1 MNLVT
6 GETVRSTGA
15 RAATIALGV
24 IGLSLAGVA
33 AQDRPLPEL
42 QPFLAQARTRLQTD
56 NERWRA
62 YIYVETQRERKLDGA
77 GRVRSEKVKVVES
90 YPPLPGEGDRWERV
104 LEEDGRRKTETE
116 LARQDAERQK
126 TAEALVKRLSSQTT
140 ADRAKATRAY
150 EQDRREALDRINDV
164 FVVYDIALA
173 GRERLEGHDTIALT
187 LEPKPSSRPATREG
201 KWMQYFRCRAWIS
214 ESDHELVKL
223 NVEAI
228 RDANIGFGLL
238 ARMNKGTVMT
248 FTRRFINDEVWL
260 PARADYTIK
269 ARVLM
274 LKRYLQ
280 GGTIEFSNY
289 RKFTVDTAT
298 TIAPPADK

>member
-1 MNLVT
+1 MTVFVALLLVCLLPVT
-6 GETVRSTGA
+6 
-15 RAATIALGV
+15 
-24 IGLSLAGVA
+24 AG

-42 QPFLAQARTRLQTD
+42 QSFMAQVRTRLQTD
-56 NERWRA
+56 NERQRS

-77 GRVRSEKVKVVES
+77 GRTRTESVKVVES
-90 YPPLPGEGDRWERV
+90 YPPLPGEDDRWERV
-104 LEEDGRRKTETE
+104 LEEGGRRKSEAE

-126 TAEALVKRLSSQTT
+126 TAEAVAKRLSSPSA
-140 ADRAKATRAY
+140 ADRAKATRDY
-150 EQDRREALDRINDV
+150 EQSRKEALDRINDI
-164 FVVYDIALA
+164 FVVYDIAMV
-173 GRERLEGHDTIALT
+173 GRERFEGRDTIVLT
-187 LEPKPSSRPATREG
+187 LEPRAKARPVTREG

-214 ESDHELVKL
+214 ESDHELVKA

-228 RDANIGFGLL
+228 RDANIGFGVL
-238 ARMNKGTVMT
+238 ARMNTGTVMT
-248 FTRRFINDEVWL
+248 FTRRFINNEVWL
-260 PARADYTIK
+260 PARADYNVK

-298 TIAPPADK
+298 TIAPPAP

>member
-1 MNLVT
+1 MPFT
-6 GETVRSTGA
+6 
-15 RAATIALGV
+15 
-24 IGLSLAGVA
+24 AG

-56 NERWRA
+56 NERRRS

-77 GRVRSEKVKVVES
+77 GRTRSESVKVVES
-90 YPPLPGEGDRWERV
+90 YPPLPGEDDRWERV
-104 LEEDGRRKTETE
+104 LEEGGRRKTEAE

-126 TAEALVKRLSSQTT
+126 TAEGVARRLSSQNA
-140 ADRAKATRAY
+140 ADRAKDTRAY
-150 EQDRREALDRINDV
+150 EQSRKEALDRINDV
-164 FVVYDIALA
+164 FVVYDIAMA
-173 GRERLEGHDTIALT
+173 GRERIEGRDTIVLT
-187 LEPKPSSRPATREG
+187 LEPKPASRPVTREG
-201 KWMQYFRCRAWIS
+201 KWMQYFRCRAWVS

-228 RDANIGFGLL
+228 RDANIGFGIL
-238 ARMNKGTVMT
+238 ARMNTGTVMS
-248 FTRRFINDEVWL
+248 FTRRFINNEVWL
-260 PARADYTIK
+260 PARVDYTIK

>member
-1 MNLVT
+1 MNDVT
-6 GETVRSTGA
+6 GRTAHSTVE
-15 RAATIALGV
+15 RAVVMVVVAA
-24 IGLSLAGVA
+24 GLSCPGAS
-33 AQDRPLPEL
+33 AQERPLPEL

-56 NERWRA
+56 NERQRS

-104 LEEDGRRKTETE
+104 LEEDGRRKTEAE
-116 LARQDAERQK
+116 VARQDAERQK
-126 TAEALVKRLSSQTT
+126 TAEAVAKRLSSQTP

-150 EQDRREALDRINDV
+150 QQDRREALDRINDI
-164 FVVYDIALA
+164 FVVYDIAMA
-173 GRERLEGHDTIALT
+173 ARERIDGHDTIALT
-187 LEPKPSSRPATREG
+187 LEPKPTARPATREG
-201 KWMQYFRCRAWIS
+201 KWMQYFRCRAWVS
-214 ESDHELVKL
+214 ETDHELVRL

-248 FTRRFINDEVWL
+248 FTRRFVNDDVWL

-289 RKFTVDTAT
+289 RKFSVDTAT
-298 TIAPPADK
+298 SIAPPAQ

>member
-1 MNLVT
+1 MWLSV
-6 GETVRSTGA
+6 VVLGA
-15 RAATIALGV
+15 LRLG
-24 IGLSLAGVA
+24 
-33 AQDRPLPEL
+33 AQDRPLPDL
-42 QPFLAQARTRLQTD
+42 QPFLAQARSRLQTD
-56 NERWRA
+56 NERQRS
-62 YIYVETQRERKLDGA
+62 YIYVETQRERKLDGK
-77 GRVRSEKVKVVES
+77 GGVRSESVKVVES
-90 YPPLPGEGDRWERV
+90 YPPLPGEDERWERV
-104 LEEDGRRKTETE
+104 LEEGGKRKTEAE
-116 LARQDAERQK
+116 LAKQDAERQK
-126 TAEALVKRLSSQTT
+126 TAEAVATRLSTPG
-140 ADRAKATRAY
+140 DRAKATRDY
-150 EQDRREALDRINDV
+150 EKSRKEALDRINDL
-164 FVVYDIALA
+164 FIVYDIKMA
-173 GRERLEGHDTIALT
+173 GRERIDGYDTIALT
-187 LEPKPSSRPATREG
+187 LEPKPNTRPVTREG

-248 FTRRFINDEVWL
+248 FTRRFVNGEVWL

-274 LKRYLQ
+274 LKRFLQ

-298 TIAPPADK
+298 TIAPPADN

>member
-1 MNLVT
+1 MNVVT
-6 GETVRSTGA
+6 GETVLATCA
-15 RAATIALGV
+15 RVLVATLVVA
-24 IGLSLAGVA
+24 GLSRSGG
-33 AQDRPLPEL
+33 AQERPLPDL
-42 QPFLAQARTRLQTD
+42 QPFLAQARMRLQTD
-56 NERWRA
+56 NERRRS
-62 YIYVETQRERKLDGA
+62 YIYMETQRERKLDGA
-77 GRVRSEKVKVVES
+77 GRTRSESVKVVES
-90 YPPLPGEGDRWERV
+90 YPPLPGEGERWERV
-104 LEEDGRRKTETE
+104 LEQDGRRKTEAE
-116 LARQDAERQK
+116 LARQDTERQK
-126 TAEALVKRLSSQTT
+126 TAEALAKRLSSPTA

-150 EQDRREALDRINDV
+150 EQNRKEALDRINDV
-164 FVVYDIALA
+164 FVVYDIKMAS
-173 GRERLEGHDTIALT
+173 REAIDGHDTIVLT
-187 LEPKPSSRPATREG
+187 LDPKPNARPATRDG
-201 KWMQYFRCRAWIS
+201 KWMQYFKCRAWIS

-248 FTRRFINDEVWL
+248 FTRRLVNNEVWL
-260 PARADYTIK
+260 PAHADYTIK

-298 TIAPPADK
+298 TIAPPTDK

>member
-1 MNLVT
+1 VLVAI
-6 GETVRSTGA
+6 VLF
-15 RAATIALGV
+15 AAAV
-24 IGLSLAGVA
+24 AG
-33 AQDRPLPEL
+33 QDRPLPEL

-56 NERWRA
+56 NERQRS
-62 YIYVETQRERKLDGA
+62 YIYTETQRRMKLDGA
-77 GRVRSEKVKVVES
+77 GRARSESVKVVES
-90 YPPLPGEGDRWERV
+90 YPPLPGESERWERV
-104 LEEDGRRKTETE
+104 LQEDGRKKTEAE
-116 LARQDAERQK
+116 LARQDEERRK
-126 TAEALVKRLSSQTT
+126 TAEALAKRLSSQSPG
-140 ADRAKATRAY
+140 DRAKALRAY
-150 EQDRREALDRINDV
+150 QESRKEALDRINDV
-164 FVVYDIALA
+164 FVVYDIAMA
-173 GRERLEGHDTIALT
+173 GRERIDGHDTIALT
-187 LEPKPSSRPATREG
+187 LEPKTSSRPATREG
-201 KWMQYFRCRAWIS
+201 KWMPYFRCRAWVS
-214 ESDHELVKL
+214 ESDYELVKL

-248 FTRRFINDEVWL
+248 FTRRFVNGEAWL

-298 TIAPPADK
+298 TITPPLP

>member
-1 MNLVT
+1 MRAVT
-6 GETVRSTGA
+6 RETA
-15 RAATIALGV
+15 RATRNA
-24 IGLSLAGVA
+24 VA
-33 AQDRPLPEL
+33 ALAVVVLSQVGGAAQERPLPDL
-42 QPFLAQARTRLQTD
+42 QAFLAQARTRLQTD
-56 NERWRA
+56 NERQRS

-77 GRVRSEKVKVVES
+77 GRTRSESVKVVES
-90 YPPLPGEGDRWERV
+90 YPPLPGEDERWERV
-104 LEEDGRRKTETE
+104 LEEGGKRKTEAELAKQDDERRKTAEGV
-116 LARQDAERQK
+116 AR
-126 TAEALVKRLSSQTT
+126 RLSSQNEG
-140 ADRAKATRAY
+140 DRAKAARAY
-150 EQDRREALDRINDV
+150 EQDRKEAFARINDI
-164 FVVYDIALA
+164 FVAYDIKMA
-173 GRERLEGHDTIALT
+173 GRERVEGHDTIALT
-187 LEPKPSSRPATREG
+187 LEPKPNSKPVTREG
-201 KWMQYFRCRAWIS
+201 KWMQYFRGRAWIS

-238 ARMNKGTVMT
+238 ARMNKGTEMT
-248 FTRRFINDEVWL
+248 FSRRFVNNEVWL
-260 PARADYTIK
+260 PARADYNIK